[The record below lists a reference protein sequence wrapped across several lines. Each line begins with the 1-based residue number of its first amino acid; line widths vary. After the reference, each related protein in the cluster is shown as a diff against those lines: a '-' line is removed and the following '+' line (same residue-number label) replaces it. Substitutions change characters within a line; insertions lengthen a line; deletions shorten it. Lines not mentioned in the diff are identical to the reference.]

1 MASREGASMLG
12 KSKLPNINVK
22 FPGPVAKSQRDI
34 RTIKRAKVK
43 EKEALEAD
51 KIQVREEQ
59 LAIRQ
64 RELDEQEKRL
74 QHEQVMHK
82 IMIIIILYEYWM
94 GGRKCQ

>member
-1 MASREGASMLG
+1 MASREGASLLG

-22 FPGPVAKSQRDI
+22 GPGPIAKSERDI
-34 RTIKRAKVK
+34 RNIKRAKVK

-74 QHEQVMHK
+74 QQEQA
-82 IMIIIILYEYWM
+82 MIIIILYEYWM
-94 GGRKCQ
+94 GGSKCQ